1 MCFFTKSKF
10 KQNLEIRSRRETTET
25 TMVCVIESRE
35 ELEKAINDA
44 GEKLVVI
51 DFFANWCGPC
61 KIISPKLE
69 ELANQYSEQAVV
81 LKVNVDDNDELAL
94 DYNVTSM
101 PTFVFI
107 KNQKIIEVFV
117 GGNPDKLTK
126 NMEKY
131 ISGSTSTTTT
141 VAGTDQAENNSV
153 AGEVVVPST
162 RRGSTRLESQA
173 SAMSTG
179 TAASA
184 ASIANSNTDNTV
196 ATAAAPATPAP
207 APEVSTPQRFSPNA
221 KANRKSATS
230 QTVTK

>member
-1 MCFFTKSKF
+1 
-10 KQNLEIRSRRETTET
+10 
-25 TMVCVIESRE
+25 MVCVIESRE

-51 DFFANWCGPC
+51 DFYANWCGPC

-69 ELANQYSEQAVV
+69 ELSNQYSDKAVV

-107 KNQKIIEVFV
+107 KNQKVIDVFV

-131 ISGSTSTTTT
+131 IEGSASSTA
-141 VAGTDQAENNSV
+141 VGAAVSAGNSAQEIV
-153 AGEVVVPST
+153 ST
-162 RRGSTRLESQA
+162 RRGSVRLDAQA
-173 SAMSTG
+173 SAVSAA
-179 TAASA
+179 TAAST
-184 ASIANSNTDNTV
+184 ASVASCQITNSTTET
-196 ATAAAPATPAP
+196 TAAPTAPPTPAQ
-207 APEVSTPQRFSPNA
+207 APVPPQRPP
-221 KANRKSATS
+221 KPKQKSATS
-230 QTVTK
+230 QTVAK